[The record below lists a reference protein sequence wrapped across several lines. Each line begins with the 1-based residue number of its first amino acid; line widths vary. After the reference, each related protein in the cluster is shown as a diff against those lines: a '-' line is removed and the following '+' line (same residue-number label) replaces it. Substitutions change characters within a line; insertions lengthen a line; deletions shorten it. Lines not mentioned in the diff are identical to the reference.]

1 MIELTP
7 DAILLIGIMIG
18 MTALAV
24 IFLARPWLSQTAD
37 AGVDRG
43 KFTVQVYR
51 DQLAELETDMNEQRL
66 TEQQY
71 TEARREL
78 ERSMLDDVGQSAPDT
93 PLLPPEK
100 TYNAGLWALILVA
113 IALPILALVLYGVLH
128 ISIGAITPEED
139 PNASTQNVAG
149 QAAPSASAPDGNFN
163 IEEMVGRL
171 ATRLQNNPEDAKGWA
186 MLGRSYTVLKRYP
199 ESAEAYGRSY
209 QLRSGG
215 ALTANDSDMVADYAE
230 ALSRA
235 NDNSL
240 EGRVRELVEQA
251 LQLNAQNTKAL
262 WLGGMGAFR
271 AEDYKLATRRWE
283 QLYELTPRSGE
294 FSQMLQGAIE
304 EAKIR
309 SGEMVIVP
317 DQSDAPP
324 QQQPAENTPEGQ
336 TAELETTPAGETV
349 PAASGDAPPVGQGR

>member
-7 DAILLIGIMIG
+7 DAILVLAIMIG

-24 IFLARPWLSQTAD
+24 VFLARPWLSRSTEAS
-37 AGVDRG
+37 VDRT
-43 KFTVQVYR
+43 KFTIQVYR

-78 ERSMLDDVGQSAPDT
+78 ERSMMDDVGQSAPSM
-93 PLLPPEK
+93 PLPPPEK
-100 TYNAGLWALILVA
+100 PHNAGLWALILVA
-113 IALPILALVLYGVLH
+113 IALPILALILYGVLH
-128 ISIGAITPEED
+128 ISISALTPNED
-139 PNASTQNVAG
+139 PDGSANAATSSAQS
-149 QAAPSASAPDGNFN
+149 APSASAPGGNFN

-209 QLRSGG
+209 QLRT
-215 ALTANDSDMVADYAE
+215 AATLTANDADMVASYAE
-230 ALSRA
+230 ALSLA

-240 EGRVRELVEQA
+240 EGRVKELIEQA

-262 WLGGMGAFR
+262 WMGGMSAFR

-283 QLYELTPRSGE
+283 QLYELTPRSSE
-294 FSQMLQGAIE
+294 LSQMLQGAIE

-317 DQSDAPP
+317 EESDAPP
-324 QQQPAENTPEGQ
+324 QDPADGQESTKAQP
-336 TAELETTPAGETV
+336 TATNESNDSGAAAVTAPA
-349 PAASGDAPPVGQGR
+349 Q

>member
-7 DAILLIGIMIG
+7 DAVLLIAIMVG
-18 MTALAV
+18 MTALTV
-24 IFLARPWLSQTAD
+24 LFLARPWLSRSTAP
-37 AGVDRG
+37 GVDRQ

-78 ERSMLDDVGQSAPDT
+78 ERSMLDDVGNAAPSV
-93 PLLPPEK
+93 PLPPPEK
-100 TYNAGLWALILVA
+100 SYNAGLWALILVA
-113 IALPILALVLYGVLH
+113 IALPVLALLLYGVLH
-128 ISIGAITPEED
+128 ISVGALSPDDDLAGTAD
-139 PNASTQNVAG
+139 PSVSQ
-149 QAAPSASAPDGNFN
+149 SAPQATATDGNFN

-171 ATRLQNNPEDAKGWA
+171 ATRLQKNPQDAKGWA
-186 MLGRSYTVLKRYP
+186 MLGRSYTVLKRFP

-209 QLRSGG
+209 QLRS
-215 ALTANDSDMVADYAE
+215 ADTLTSNDSDMVANYAE

-240 EGRVRELVEQA
+240 EGRVSELVEQA
-251 LQLNAQNTKAL
+251 LQLNAQNTRAL
-262 WLGGMGAFR
+262 WLGGMSAFR
-271 AEDYKLATRRWE
+271 NEDFKLATRRWE
-283 QLYELTPRSGE
+283 QLYELTPRSSE
-294 FSQMLQGAIE
+294 MSQMLQGAIE

-317 DQSDAPP
+317 DEADAQPKE
-324 QQQPAENTPEGQ
+324 PAEGVDPGAAT
-336 TAELETTPAGETV
+336 GESK
-349 PAASGDAPPVGQGR
+349 PAAAALPTDTGTP